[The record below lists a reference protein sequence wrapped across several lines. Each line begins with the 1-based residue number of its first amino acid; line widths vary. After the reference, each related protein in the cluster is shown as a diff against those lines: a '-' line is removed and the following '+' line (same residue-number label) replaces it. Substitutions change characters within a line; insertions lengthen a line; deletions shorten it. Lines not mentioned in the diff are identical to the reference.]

1 MDSRPVTISGYV
13 RLLRGN
19 RNFRLLWS
27 AQIVSEIG
35 DWLYAVAIYSLLLEF
50 TGKAQSIALAFV
62 LQVLPQFFVSPS
74 AGILNDRISRKK
86 VMIFAD
92 WMRAGIVFC
101 MVFVRTPHSVP
112 LLYVLLVLETVMWAL
127 FEPGRS
133 AAIPN
138 ITAES
143 EMATAN
149 ALSSTTWSFDFAIGF
164 GVGGVLAAFFGRDA
178 VFVLNA
184 LSFAASALLIGRMQ
198 FTEPHAENLPP
209 LHWRDLFDYSPI
221 REGIRYVW
229 RDANLRSTIFV
240 KAGLG
245 FMGANW
251 VILPIFGE
259 RVFPVHYPGFNA
271 RDSGMLGMSLLMA
284 CRGIG
289 AIIGPLLAGYWAGGL
304 ARRMRWGILFGF
316 IAAGL
321 GYISLG
327 LAPNLPIAGLA
338 VIAAHAGGSVLWVFS
353 STLLQLQTEDRF
365 RGRVFSAEFGFAVL
379 TMSMSSYTAGGLVD
393 RQVPV
398 SEVAIWVGF
407 AVMIPMLLWAYILSR
422 TVTSNVPLRDGPPPG
437 SR

>member
-1 MDSRPVTISGYV
+1 MGARPVSIPGYV

-19 RNFRLLWS
+19 RNFRLLWC

-74 AGILNDRISRKK
+74 AGILNDRVSRKK

-101 MVFVRTPHSVP
+101 MVFVRNPHSVP
-112 LLYVLLVLETVMWAL
+112 LLYVLLVLETIMWAL
-127 FEPGRS
+127 FEPGRG
-133 AAIPN
+133 AVIPN
-138 ITAES
+138 ITGES
-143 EMATAN
+143 DVITAN
-149 ALSSTTWSFDFAIGF
+149 ALSSTTWSFNFAIGF

-184 LSFAASALLIGRMQ
+184 LSFVASALLIGRMQ

-229 RDANLRSTIFV
+229 RNANLRATIFV

-259 RVFPVHYPGFNA
+259 RIFPVHYPGFNA

-289 AIIGPLLAGYWAGGL
+289 AIIGPLVSGYWASGL
-304 ARRMRWGILFGF
+304 VERMRWGILYGF

-327 LAPNLPIAGLA
+327 LAPNLLAATMA

-353 STLLQLQTEDRF
+353 TTLLQLQTEDRF

-379 TMSMSSYTAGGLVD
+379 TMSMSSYAAGLLVD
-393 RQVPV
+393 RRVPV
-398 SEVAIWVGF
+398 GHVAIWVGL
-407 AVMIPMLLWAYILSR
+407 AVMIPMLVWASVLSR
-422 TVTSNVPLRDGPPPG
+422 RTLSP
-437 SR
+437 SQ